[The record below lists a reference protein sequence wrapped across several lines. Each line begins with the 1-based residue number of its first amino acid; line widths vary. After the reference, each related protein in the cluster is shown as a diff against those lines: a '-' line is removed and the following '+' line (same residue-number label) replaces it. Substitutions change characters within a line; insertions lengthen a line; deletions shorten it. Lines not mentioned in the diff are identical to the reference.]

1 MQKITPQKYW
11 EFNQNELFVSL
22 KTGMSGLS
30 EREANNRLKNFGH
43 NEIARANKRS
53 AIKIFI
59 SQFTNPL
66 VLILLVASA
75 VSGFLGEITSTIVIV
90 AMVLISSGL
99 SFFQEYR
106 SEKTVEALQKRVSLK
121 ANVWRDGKNMEINA
135 DSLVPGDMVA
145 IDVGKIVPADLRL
158 VSNDDL
164 VVNESSLTGESFP
177 VEKSS
182 ESQTVRDYLPQAMS
196 NLVFMGTNVL
206 EGSAKGV
213 VIATG
218 RKTEIGRTAKMLDE
232 KELKSEFQKG
242 ISDFGYFLFKIIIF
256 FSLAVFLFLALY
268 HGKWLEALMFSLAI
282 AVGISPELLPIIITI
297 NLSRAASKL
306 SKQKV
311 IVKRLMAI
319 ENLGNADVLCTDKT
333 GTLTEGKIIL
343 KDYLDLE
350 GKKHEAIIVNA
361 QLCNN
366 YAITRNLSGNML
378 DNAIIEYAKKNK
390 LSKLL
395 DAEKIIDDIAFDY
408 DRRRMSVVV
417 EKNKKRRLIA
427 KGAVEEI
434 LAVCSQVYL
443 KGKKQAIKN
452 KLVDIKKRIEGYE
465 KQGFKALLVAEKEIE
480 TKKEYEKADEIGL
493 VLSGILLFVDPPKK
507 DAKEIIKSFNDLGV
521 DIKILTGDS
530 ENSARWFCREIGF
543 GSQAVISGSALNKMK
558 NGELARAAKK
568 YNIFAKV
575 SPEHKQRIVKA
586 LNEAGLAVAFL
597 GDGVNDAPSLKSAD
611 VGITVDTAVD
621 VAKEA
626 ADVILLKK
634 SLGVLIE
641 GIKEGR
647 RTFGNTLKYIFCTIS
662 SNFGNMLSVTGAA
675 LVLPYIPLLPV
686 QVLLLNFL
694 SDVPLLAVSTDVVD
708 EEYLKKPK
716 HWDVKKIKKFMSY
729 FGLASSLFD
738 FITFGFLLYILNAS
752 MPLFQSG
759 WFWQSFLTEV
769 FLIFVVRTKRWFW
782 QSRPAK
788 ALVVSTILTAIIV
801 LGILYSPFCSFF
813 GFTAIPWKVNLAI
826 IAISLVYFGT
836 VELGKKAFYKKYG
849 I

>member
-1 MQKITPQKYW
+1 MLKIIPQKYW
-11 EFNQNELFVSL
+11 ELNQVELFKKLETRSD
-22 KTGMSGLS
+22 GLTAK
-30 EREANNRLKNFGH
+30 EAIVRLKFFGH
-43 NEIARANKRS
+43 NEIARANRRG
-53 AIKIFI
+53 AFKILI

-66 VLILLVASA
+66 VLILLIASA

-106 SEKTVEALQKRVSLK
+106 SEKTVEALKKRVSLK
-121 ANVWRDGKNMEINA
+121 ASVWRDGKLEVISA
-135 DSLVPGDMVA
+135 LHLVPGDLVVL
-145 IDVGKIVPADLRL
+145 DVGKVVPADLRL
-158 VSNDDL
+158 VNNDDL
-164 VVNESSLTGESFP
+164 VLNESSLTGESFP

-182 ESQTVRDYLPQAMS
+182 EPQIVRDYLPQAMN

-206 EGSAKGV
+206 EGSGKGV

-232 KELKSEFQKG
+232 KEIKSEFQKG
-242 ISDFGYFLFKIIIF
+242 ISDFGFFLFKIIIF
-256 FSLAVFLFLALY
+256 FSFAVFLFLALY
-268 HGKWLEALMFSLAI
+268 HGRWLEALMFSLAI

-333 GTLTEGKIIL
+333 GTLTDGKIIL
-343 KDYLDLE
+343 KDYLDFE
-350 GKKHEAIIVNA
+350 GKKHEAIIANA

-366 YAITRNLSGNML
+366 YAITKNISGNML
-378 DNAIIEYAKKNK
+378 DNAIIDFAKKNK
-390 LSKLL
+390 FTKLIST
-395 DAEKIIDDIAFDY
+395 EKIIDDIAFDY
-408 DRRRMSVVV
+408 QRRRMSVVV
-417 EKNKKRRLIA
+417 EKNNKRRLIA
-427 KGAVEEI
+427 KGAVEEV
-434 LAVCSQVYL
+434 LAVCSHVYL
-443 KGKKQAIKN
+443 KGKKVAIKT
-452 KLVDIKKRIEGYE
+452 KLADVKKRIDDYE
-465 KQGFKALLVAEKEIE
+465 KQGFKALLIAEKEIE
-480 TKKEYEKADEIGL
+480 IKKNYKKEDEGGL

-530 ENSARWFCREIGF
+530 ENSAKWFCREIGF
-543 GSQAVISGSALNKMK
+543 GVQSVISGSALNKM
-558 NGELARAAKK
+558 NSQELMRAAKK

-575 SPEHKQRIVKA
+575 SPEHKQKIVKA

-634 SLGVLIE
+634 SLNVLIE

-694 SDVPLLAVSTDVVD
+694 SDMPLLAVSADNVD

-729 FGLASSLFD
+729 FGLASSFFD
-738 FITFGFLLYILNAS
+738 FVTFGFLLYIIHAS

-782 QSRPAK
+782 QSGPAK
-788 ALVVSTILTAIIV
+788 ALVVSTVLTMILALV
-801 LGILYSPFCSFF
+801 ILYTPINSFF
-813 GFTAIPWKVNLAI
+813 GFTSLPLGANLTI
-826 IAISLVYFGT
+826 VGIALAYFLV
-836 VELGKKAFYKKYG
+836 VEFGKKAFYRKYG